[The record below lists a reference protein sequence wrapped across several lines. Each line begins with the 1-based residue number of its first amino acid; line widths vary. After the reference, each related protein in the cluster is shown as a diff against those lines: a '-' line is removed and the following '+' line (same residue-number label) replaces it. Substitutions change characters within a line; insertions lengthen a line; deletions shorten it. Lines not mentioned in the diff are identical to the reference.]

1 MRVCT
6 AYIRGRDIYVIAS
19 AKNVF
24 GIFQDCEPFF
34 RLSAPISPQDLG
46 DKVLQ
51 ALASYRENA
60 PGRTYIRGEKQPPS
74 PFLLFSG
81 FRSWR
86 ALEKGALHF
95 SISSNDSEVEITPS
109 VQRPKGGYLHQ
120 PERTVR
126 CQAQPGPIGSL
137 LLEQLPKP

>member
-1 MRVCT
+1 MCLVFFKT
-6 AYIRGRDIYVIAS
+6 ANRFSGFPR
-19 AKNVF
+19 
-24 GIFQDCEPFF
+24 Q
-34 RLSAPISPQDLG
+34 ISPQVLG

-51 ALASYRENA
+51 ALVSYRENV
-60 PGRTYIRGEKQPPS
+60 PGRTYIRGEEQPPS

-86 ALEKGALHF
+86 AFEKGALHF
-95 SISSNDSEVEITPS
+95 SISSNDSEMEITPS

-126 CQAQPGPIGSL
+126 CQAQPGPIGSF